1 MQIYLGEYPG
11 SRSNSDKKF
20 LRAVESFINQT
31 DKDSELVIVSDGCE
45 ITHNLYY
52 KHFKS
57 NDRIKYVYVDKDTP
71 NMYEGEK
78 KFFRGLPR
86 EVGRVISTGEV
97 ISYMDSDDIII
108 KNYIKYLKYFWNKHP
123 EKDWGINF
131 SWYDNIHRKN
141 NPLPYE
147 EKICEDSSNEDEIK
161 IDGLESSWYAVKG
174 KPNSIPMQP
183 WVLSHKNHVKTMW
196 RDTTGKSED
205 VDFNIRLRK
214 EHSNGFKY
222 IDPMYVRC
230 HYSNRWDY

>member
-1 MQIYLGEYPG
+1 MQSYLGEYPG
-11 SRSNSDKKF
+11 SRENSDKKF

-45 ITHNLYY
+45 ITHRLYY

-86 EVGRVISTGEV
+86 EIGRVVATGEV
-97 ISYMDSDDIII
+97 ISYMDS
-108 KNYIKYLKYFWNKHP
+108 KYFWNKHP
-123 EKDWGINF
+123 EKDWGINV

-141 NPLPYE
+141 NPIPHE
-147 EKICEDSSNEDEIK
+147 EKLYEDSSNEDEIK
-161 IDGLESSWYAVKG
+161 IKGLESKWYAVKG
-174 KPNSIPMQP
+174 KPNSVPMQP
-183 WVLSHKNHVKTMW
+183 TVLSHKNHVKTKW
-196 RDTTGKSED
+196 RDTTGRSED
-205 VDFNIRLRK
+205 IDFNQRIRK
-214 EHSNGFKY
+214 EYSNGFKY